1 MDHKPHKKLAKFQ
14 LNKLEC
20 TVIYFTEKQK
30 IQPGLVSID
39 MHNDISS
46 CERLINKSPKS
57 NIQSNGVVV
66 GKLSYT

>member
-1 MDHKPHKKLAKFQ
+1 MDHKLDQKLAKFQ

-20 TVIYFTEKQK
+20 TLSFTYFTEKQK

-57 NIQSNGVVV
+57 NIQSKVMV
-66 GKLSYT
+66 